1 MLILIVHW
9 PVAFQFPGF
18 TATTLKSED
27 GKVLLN
33 QALTEDHFATW
44 QEMEK
49 LVEDGLVKNI
59 GVSNFCP
66 ERLTKLLSSPGLK
79 IKPAVNQVELHP
91 YLAQKDLLKFCT
103 SKGIHLTA
111 YSPLGS
117 QGSDLLTDSTVAKIA
132 KEKGVDAGQVLI
144 AWALSRGT
152 SVIPKSVTPSRVESN
167 FKAKDVELTKEEVSE
182 LDALDKHQR
191 FVNPTKAWG
200 LDIYCEE
207 SSEL

>member
-1 MLILIVHW
+1 
-9 PVAFQFPGF
+9 
-18 TATTLKSED
+18 
-27 GKVLLN
+27 
-33 QALTEDHFATW
+33 
-44 QEMEK
+44 MEK

-66 ERLTKLLSSPGLK
+66 ERLTKLLSSSGLK

-91 YLAQKDLLKFCT
+91 YLAQTDLLKYCE

-117 QGSDLLTDSTVAKIA
+117 QGSDLLTDPVVTDLAKN
-132 KEKGVDAGQVLI
+132 KGVDVGQVLI

-167 FKAKDVELTKEEVSE
+167 FKAKDVQLTQEEISKLE
-182 LDALDKHQR
+182 GLDKHQR
-191 FVNPTKAWG
+191 FVNPSKAWG
-200 LDIYCEE
+200 VDIYFEE
-207 SSEL
+207 SSKL

>member
-1 MLILIVHW
+1 MLN
-9 PVAFQFPGF
+9 
-18 TATTLKSED
+18 E
-27 GKVLLN
+27 
-33 QALTEDHFATW
+33 ALTADQFATW

-49 LVEDGLVKNI
+49 LVSDGLVKNI

-66 ERLTKLLSSPGLK
+66 ERLTKLLSSPALK

-91 YLAQKDLLKFCT
+91 YLAQPQLLKFCE

-117 QGSDLLTDSTVAKIA
+117 QGSDLLTDSTVLKIA
-132 KEKGVDAGQVLI
+132 KDKGVDAGQVLI

-167 FKAKDVELTKEEVSE
+167 FKSASLELSSEDVKQ
-182 LDALDKHQR
+182 LDALDKHKR
-191 FVNPTKAWG
+191 FVDPSKAWG

-207 SSEL
+207 SSRL